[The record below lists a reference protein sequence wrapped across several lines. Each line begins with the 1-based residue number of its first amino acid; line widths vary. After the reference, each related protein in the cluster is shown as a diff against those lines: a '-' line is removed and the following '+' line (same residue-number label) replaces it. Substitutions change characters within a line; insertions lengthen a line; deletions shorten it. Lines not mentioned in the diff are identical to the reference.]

1 MTVLRDVSARHLAL
15 TARGT
20 SLLVEAG
27 AGSGKTALMAGRVA
41 LLLADGEEPGSIAAI
56 TFTEAAAAE
65 LGDRVQRFVQELL
78 VGTVDPALEPA
89 LPDGPSAAQRAHLEG
104 AASRLDDLT
113 CTTIHG
119 FARDLVRPYPVE
131 ANVDPGARV
140 LDAAEGDLS
149 FDDTF
154 DAWLRGRL
162 QDDRPQGD
170 VIVTLVTLAHDERA
184 KVVRWLHDLA
194 GALRTTPRLS
204 VETHGDI
211 GAALARYTTAVQTF
225 AATVQDHDFA
235 PADALAFV
243 TAHADIARCWE
254 ALAATPTALAISVAM
269 QRPTQVFTTS
279 GSVRKYRVKT
289 KWCDAARAAGRSR
302 AAGEEA
308 NALSSRAFDALAL
321 ALEALVCA
329 AADHLLARAL
339 DAVRE
344 VDAAYRS
351 RKRTAALLDFDD
363 LLETAARLLAQHE
376 DVREALA
383 ARYRHVLV
391 DEFQDTDPLQA
402 EIVWRLTGDPIQPDD
417 PWQEWPARPGARF
430 VVGDPKQSIYL
441 FRRADVATYLQL
453 REQMRVDPGAEIIEI
468 KTNFRSVPGVLEHTN
483 RTFETLLSAD
493 DQPGYTALDAFRE
506 ATGRP
511 AVCLLPVPAP
521 PGVETVNAD
530 AARRAEAE
538 AVAAFCD
545 RLLGDDTFIGR
556 RVAPGEIALLAPSGT
571 GLWMYERELERRGIA
586 VASQA
591 GKGFYRRQEIQDLV
605 ALTRALADPGD
616 RLAFGALLRGP
627 LVGATDEE
635 LLDAAETL
643 AEQPDGGRTLSVF
656 TGPEPLAA
664 GTVRRAL
671 ERIGPLARRANG
683 TTPHALL
690 AQALERFEVRAVVLA
705 RHRGNADRA
714 LANLDLFLE
723 RSRAYAVRGLR
734 AFARDVWAEWADEQ
748 RTVEGH
754 PDADHDAV
762 TLVTIHSAK
771 GLEWPV
777 VIPVNMLGA
786 PRAATS
792 PFVGRDGRIADRVLG
807 CQTSGFGEAKELAE
821 RAGDAENV
829 RLWYVAA
836 TRACDLLVL
845 PDPAFPLREGA
856 WLTIVAR
863 AEAADPTVQ
872 PLERTARAR
881 APERADAAQSA
892 EAFRDEAAAIAA
904 RTPSL
909 TWRAPSRHEGVTPAL
924 DLDEATILGDPDDVH
939 APLPEA
945 AAEVSAVE
953 GAGAVRGL
961 VLHKLLEELI
971 TDRHESDH
979 ERLRARAVTL
989 LGELDGSPSA
999 IDPSEVASTAL
1010 RAWTRP
1016 EVAALHDRLVAELD
1030 VAGHSQDGATT
1041 VLWAG
1046 VADAVA
1052 LDAEGRPEIVVDWKS
1067 DVNPSQAAVDHYR
1080 AQVGAYLELLGAPE
1094 GLVVFATTGRVEWVM
1109 KELRQV

>member
-41 LLLADGEEPGSIAAI
+41 LLLADGEEPHSIAAI

-65 LGDRVQRFVQELL
+65 LGARVHRFVHELL
-78 VGTVDPALEPA
+78 AGTVDPALEPA
-89 LPDGPSAAQRAHLEG
+89 LPDGPSTAQRAHLER

-162 QDDRPQGD
+162 QDDRPAGD
-170 VIVTLVTLAHDERA
+170 VIVTLVTLAQEDRA
-184 KVVRWLHDLA
+184 KIVRWLRDVA
-194 GALRTTPRLS
+194 DALRTTPNGR
-204 VETHGDI
+204 VEAAEPI
-211 GAALARYTTAVQTF
+211 GEALARYTGAVAAFATAVRGY
-225 AATVQDHDFA
+225 DFA
-235 PADALAFV
+235 PDEALAV
-243 TAHADIARCWE
+243 ASAHDDIARDWE
-254 ALAATPTALAISVAM
+254 ALAAAPTALATRVAIA
-269 QRPTQVFTTS
+269 RPTQVFTTS
-279 GSVRKYRVKT
+279 GSVRKYRVKG
-289 KWCDAARAAGRSR
+289 KWCDAAKAVGHSRS
-302 AAGEEA
+302 AGEEA
-308 NALSSRAFDALAL
+308 NDHSSRAFEDVAL
-321 ALEALVCA
+321 ALEALVCT
-329 AADHLLARAL
+329 AADHLLAHAL
-339 DAVRE
+339 DAIRE
-344 VDAAYRS
+344 VDTAYRT

-376 DVREALA
+376 GVREALA
-383 ARYRHVLV
+383 ERYRHVLV

-402 EIVWRLTGDPIQPDD
+402 EIVWRLTGDPAHPDD
-417 PWQEWPARPGARF
+417 PWQAWPARPGARF

-453 REQMRVDPGAEIIEI
+453 REQMRADPGAEIIEI

-483 RTFETLLSAD
+483 RTFETLLSGD
-493 DQPGYTALDAFRE
+493 DQPGYTPLDAFRE
-506 ATGRP
+506 ATDVP

-521 PGVETVNAD
+521 PDVEKVNAD

-538 AVAAFCD
+538 AVAEFCD

-556 RVAPGEIALLAPSGT
+556 RVEPGEIALLAPTGT
-571 GLWMYERELERRGIA
+571 GLWMYERELERRGIS

-627 LVGATDEE
+627 LIGATDEE

-643 AEQPDGGRTLSVF
+643 AAQPDGRPALSVF
-656 TGPEPLAA
+656 TDPELLAA

-671 ERIGPLARRANG
+671 ERIGPLAKRANG

-690 AQALERFEVRAVVLA
+690 AQALERFEVRALVLA

-786 PRAATS
+786 PRAAAS
-792 PFVGRDGRIADRVLG
+792 PFVGRDGRIADKVLG
-807 CQTSGFGEAKELAE
+807 CKTSSFDEAKGLAE
-821 RAGDAENV
+821 RAGEAENV

-845 PDPAFPLREGA
+845 PDPAFPVKEGA
-856 WLTIVAR
+856 WLNIVAR
-863 AEAADPTVQ
+863 AEAADPSVQ
-872 PLERTARAR
+872 PIERTARAR
-881 APERADAAQSA
+881 AAERADAAQSA
-892 EAFRDEAAAIAA
+892 ETFRDEAAAIAQ

-909 TWRAPSRHEGVTPAL
+909 TWQVPSRHEGVAPAH
-924 DLDEATILGDPDDVH
+924 DLEEATILGDPDDLG

-945 AAEVSAVE
+945 AAEVPAVE

-971 TDRHESDH
+971 TDRPDPDH
-979 ERLRARAVTL
+979 EGLRARAVRL
-989 LGELDGSPSA
+989 LEELGATASA
-999 IDPSEVASTAL
+999 IDPSEVATTAL
-1010 RAWTRP
+1010 RAWTLP
-1016 EVAALHDRLVAELD
+1016 EVAALHDRLEAELD

-1052 LDAEGRPEIVVDWKS
+1052 LDAQGRPEVVVDWKS
-1067 DVNPSQAAVDHYR
+1067 DVNPSRAAVDHYR
-1080 AQVGAYLELLGAPE
+1080 AQVGKYLDLLGAPE
-1094 GLVVFATTGRVEWVM
+1094 GLIVFATAGRVERVV
-1109 KELRQV
+1109 RSPA